1 MRILGTGSAL
11 PAHTL
16 TNDDL
21 SKFLDTSDEWIRT
34 HTGIRSRQVITDETL
49 LQLAARA
56 ARDALR
62 LTNDPAAWA
71 LGDAAYWAARA
82 AAQAARA
89 LGDERTADYTDGVA
103 DDLVALAESAGHVI
117 RR

>member
-1 MRILGTGSAL
+1 MNVSRAGKGEGRPPEPLPRAGKAAGQRSNPMNENASRAL
-11 PAHTL
+11 AYAAAAT
-16 TNDDL
+16 
-21 SKFLDTSDEWIRT
+21 
-34 HTGIRSRQVITDETL
+34 
-49 LQLAARA
+49 QLAARA
-56 ARDALR
+56 ALDALR

-82 AAQAARA
+82 AAQAART

>member
-1 MRILGTGSAL
+1 MRVRRACPFCAYPKRRKNYGVCYLAFL
-11 PAHTL
+11 PE
-16 TNDDL
+16 
-21 SKFLDTSDEWIRT
+21 KSDECVAGRKRR
-34 HTGIRSRQVITDETL
+34 RSPPG
-49 LQLAARA
+49 A
-56 ARDALR
+56 
-62 LTNDPAAWA
+62 AAWA

>member
-1 MRILGTGSAL
+1 MNENASRALAYAASA
-11 PAHTL
+11 T
-16 TNDDL
+16 
-21 SKFLDTSDEWIRT
+21 
-34 HTGIRSRQVITDETL
+34 
-49 LQLAARA
+49 QLAARA
-56 ARDALR
+56 ALDALR

-71 LGDAAYWAARA
+71 LGDAACA
-82 AAQAARA
+82 AAQAARV

>member
-1 MRILGTGSAL
+1 MKETESRAL
-11 PAHTL
+11 AYAAAT
-16 TNDDL
+16 
-21 SKFLDTSDEWIRT
+21 
-34 HTGIRSRQVITDETL
+34 
-49 LQLAARA
+49 QLAASTTL
-56 ARDALR
+56 DALR

-89 LGDERTADYTDGVA
+89 AGDVQTADFTDGLA
-103 DDLVALAESAGHVI
+103 DDLVSLAKAAGHTI

>member
-1 MRILGTGSAL
+1 MNENASCALAYAASA
-11 PAHTL
+11 T
-16 TNDDL
+16 
-21 SKFLDTSDEWIRT
+21 
-34 HTGIRSRQVITDETL
+34 
-49 LQLAARA
+49 QLAARA
-56 ARDALR
+56 ALDALR

-71 LGDAAYWAARA
+71 LGNAAYWAARA
-82 AAQAARA
+82 AAQAART

>member
-1 MRILGTGSAL
+1 MNENASRALAYAASA
-11 PAHTL
+11 T
-16 TNDDL
+16 
-21 SKFLDTSDEWIRT
+21 
-34 HTGIRSRQVITDETL
+34 
-49 LQLAARA
+49 QLAARA
-56 ARDALR
+56 ALDALR

-71 LGDAAYWAARA
+71 LGDAAYW
-82 AAQAARA
+82 AARA

>member
-1 MRILGTGSAL
+1 MNENASRAL
-11 PAHTL
+11 AYAAAAT
-16 TNDDL
+16 
-21 SKFLDTSDEWIRT
+21 
-34 HTGIRSRQVITDETL
+34 
-49 LQLAARA
+49 QLAAL
-56 ARDALR
+56 DALR

-71 LGDAAYWAARA
+71 LGNAAYWAARA

>member
-1 MRILGTGSAL
+1 MNENASRAL
-11 PAHTL
+11 AYAAAAT
-16 TNDDL
+16 
-21 SKFLDTSDEWIRT
+21 
-34 HTGIRSRQVITDETL
+34 
-49 LQLAARA
+49 QLAAR
-56 ARDALR
+56 
-62 LTNDPAAWA
+62 
-71 LGDAAYWAARA
+71 

>member
-1 MRILGTGSAL
+1 MGRSAFAL
-11 PAHTL
+11 HHAKGRGVVGFFHPTAGDRRALAYAAAAT
-16 TNDDL
+16 
-21 SKFLDTSDEWIRT
+21 
-34 HTGIRSRQVITDETL
+34 
-49 LQLAARA
+49 QLAARA
-56 ARDALR
+56 ALDALR

>member
-1 MRILGTGSAL
+1 MNENASCAL
-11 PAHTL
+11 TYAAVAT
-16 TNDDL
+16 
-21 SKFLDTSDEWIRT
+21 
-34 HTGIRSRQVITDETL
+34 
-49 LQLAARA
+49 QLAARA
-56 ARDALR
+56 ALR

-89 LGDERTADYTDGVA
+89 LGNEQTADNTDEAA
-103 DDLVALAESAGHVI
+103 DEIVALAESVGHVI

>member
-1 MRILGTGSAL
+1 MNENASRAL
-11 PAHTL
+11 
-16 TNDDL
+16 
-21 SKFLDTSDEWIRT
+21 
-34 HTGIRSRQVITDETL
+34 
-49 LQLAARA
+49 
-56 ARDALR
+56 
-62 LTNDPAAWA
+62 
-71 LGDAAYWAARA
+71 AYAA

>member
-1 MRILGTGSAL
+1 MNGNASRAL
-11 PAHTL
+11 AYAAAAT
-16 TNDDL
+16 
-21 SKFLDTSDEWIRT
+21 
-34 HTGIRSRQVITDETL
+34 
-49 LQLAARA
+49 QL
-56 ARDALR
+56 
-62 LTNDPAAWA
+62 
-71 LGDAAYWAARA
+71 AARA

>member
-1 MRILGTGSAL
+1 MTETELKNLLKTVA
-11 PAHTL
+11 PP
-16 TNDDL
+16 
-21 SKFLDTSDEWIRT
+21 DE
-34 HTGIRSRQVITDETL
+34 
-49 LQLAARA
+49 
-56 ARDALR
+56 
-62 LTNDPAAWA
+62 
-71 LGDAAYWAARA
+71 AARA

>member
-1 MRILGTGSAL
+1 MNENASHAL
-11 PAHTL
+11 AYAAAAT
-16 TNDDL
+16 
-21 SKFLDTSDEWIRT
+21 
-34 HTGIRSRQVITDETL
+34 
-49 LQLAARA
+49 QLAAQA
-56 ARDALR
+56 ALDALR